1 MSTPVTTWKVT
12 IEERT
17 AQEYLGRRFTSR
29 VETVGSDVQT
39 AFARLYAR
47 IAEGGSHPTGPP
59 FLIASPPK
67 DGVMDIEVGAPCVP
81 VPEPSEGL
89 HAGRLP
95 GGRFAVLVHRGAYED
110 MARSYEELLS
120 WIGRHGY
127 RADGPVR
134 EVYLNGPA
142 EAMSP
147 ADYLTELVVLIA

>member
-1 MSTPVTTWKVT
+1 MSTSVAAPKVT

-29 VETVGSDVQT
+29 VESVGSDVQA
-39 AFARLYAR
+39 AFARLYGR
-47 IAEGGSHPTGPP
+47 IADGGAHPTGPP
-59 FLIASPPK
+59 FLVASLPK
-67 DGVMDIEVGAPCVP
+67 DGLMDIEVGAPCVP

-110 MARSYEELLS
+110 LARTYEELFA
-120 WIGRHGY
+120 WIERHGY
-127 RADGPVR
+127 RADGAVR
-134 EVYLNGPA
+134 EVYLNAPG
-142 EAMSP
+142 EATSP